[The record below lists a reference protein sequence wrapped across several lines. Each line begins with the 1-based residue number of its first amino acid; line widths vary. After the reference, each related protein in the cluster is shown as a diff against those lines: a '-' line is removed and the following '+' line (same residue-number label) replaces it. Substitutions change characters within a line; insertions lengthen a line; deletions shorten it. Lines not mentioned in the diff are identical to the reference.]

1 MTNSKKVKLSR
12 REILEL
18 IAEGIITIGI
28 MILVSFALLLIM
40 VQFSTEGSIL
50 QHGGAFFF
58 RGLPAPSFDEDFLSL
73 HNFLYLIFGIFDI
86 IVVVWRLMR
95 RYHLMEMRHV
105 IAAMQEIADGHLE
118 KRINYQ
124 VNRNLQGVVDSIN
137 ALVDSAVHSMKEERR
152 IEKSKD
158 DLITNVSHDL
168 RTPLTSIIGYLNLI
182 EDDQTLDE
190 ATIRK
195 YVHIAFLKA
204 GQMKYL
210 TDDLFE
216 YTKLTTSEISYNY
229 TVFNMNDL
237 IEQLTADFELEA
249 QKAGLT
255 LTNQLPK
262 EPVMVKLDSEKIG
275 RALANLVSNA
285 LKYAKKGTF
294 ILISLQDLGT
304 KVVVKVANDGPKIP
318 TNSLNKIFERFYRVD
333 PARSGS
339 SGSGLGLAIVKNLVS
354 GLGGE
359 VKVASNHELTSFE
372 VILPKKRENDD
383 E

>member
-28 MILVSFALLLIM
+28 MVLVSFALLLIM

>member
-28 MILVSFALLLIM
+28 MVLVSFALLLIM

-294 ILISLQDLGT
+294 ILISLQNLGT

>member
-1 MTNSKKVKLSR
+1 MTNNKKIKLSR
-12 REILEL
+12 REIIEL
-18 IAEGIITIGI
+18 IAEGFITIGI
-28 MILVSFALLLIM
+28 MVLVSFALLVIM

-50 QHGGAFFF
+50 QRGDAFFF
-58 RGLPAPSFDEDFLSL
+58 RGLPAPSFGDDFLSL
-73 HNFLYLIFGIFDI
+73 HNFLYFIFSLFDI
-86 IVVVWRLMR
+86 FVVVWRLMR

-182 EDDQTLDE
+182 EDDPKLSETE
-190 ATIRK
+190 IRK
-195 YVHIAFLKA
+195 YVHIAFVKA

-216 YTKLTTSEISYNY
+216 YTKLTTSEVSYNY
-229 TVFNMNDL
+229 AVFNMNDL

-249 QKAGLT
+249 KKVGLS
-255 LTNQLPK
+255 LTNEVPTK
-262 EPVMVKLDSEKIG
+262 PVIVKLDSEKLG

-294 ILISLQDLGT
+294 ILISLHDLGDKIT
-304 KVVVKVANDGPKIP
+304 IKVANDGPKIP
-318 TNSLNKIFERFYRVD
+318 SNAINKIFQRFYRVD
-333 PARSGS
+333 PARSGT
-339 SGSGLGLAIVKNLVS
+339 SGSGLGLAIVKNIVT
-354 GLGGE
+354 GMGGE
-359 VKVASNHELTSFE
+359 VKVASSHELTSFE
-372 VILPKKRENDD
+372 IILPKKRENDD